1 MNKIKYLKPWWWVVH
16 VVAITILLWIGHSI
30 QF

>member
-1 MNKIKYLKPWWWVVH
+1 MNKIKYLKPWWWVLH
-16 VVAITILLWIGHSI
+16 IVAIAVLFWVGHSI